1 MNLILKRAD
10 PNHSYRFSEPA
21 PKLPA
26 DRFKKHTCDFLDAC
40 LLKEHDARPTP
51 KTLTDFEWFKVAT
64 QDEVDL
70 VQWAST
76 LNL

>member
-1 MNLILKRAD
+1 MSILELLQHVV
-10 PNHSYRFSEPA
+10 NEPA

-26 DRFKKHTCDFLDAC
+26 DRFQKYTCDFLDAC

-64 QDEVDL
+64 EDQVDL

-76 LNL
+76 LTL